1 MAFWCLHQN
10 GPTPLPAQTTGR
22 HQLQKN
28 QPANWPIHL
37 TEHLGDYLSS
47 AKENINKIL
56 YFHNIFKKKTT
67 KKKKKN
73 ITDKKIWIQPPPYP
87 SPKKYF
93 KSLKYHS
100 TNRPHW
106 INPPPPPSSISLS
119 LSLSLPT
126 SFGKCPWPVTLTPPD
141 ARCGATPQVEY
152 VTGII
157 IIINQSICQNGRI
170 ARAWTRLIHFSA
182 PLQLD
187 LRVAGMCRLLQ
198 SGYHLLIEPIPRQ
211 LFAHPLPPP
220 TLSPIQKEF
229 FFYWLEFHQIKN
241 KSPWS
246 SFIGQFCRWWVWI
259 ASEINQ
265 GQVDSSQPNS
275 IIRHQIN
282 RILFESVRLP

>member
-1 MAFWCLHQN
+1 MWRFDASTKTVQPRC
-10 GPTPLPAQTTGR
+10 PLKQPAGINYKR
-22 HQLQKN
+22 IN
-28 QPANWPIHL
+28 QPIDQFTWP
-37 TEHLGDYLSS
+37 
-47 AKENINKIL
+47 NISEIISPPQRKIL
-56 YFHNIFKKKTT
+56 TKYYTFTTYLRRRRQRRRKKILQI
-67 KKKKKN
+67 KKYGSNPLLIPHPKN
-73 ITDKKIWIQPPPYP
+73 ISNRWNTIPPTDLIG
-87 SPKKYF
+87 
-93 KSLKYHS
+93 S
-100 TNRPHW
+100 T
-106 INPPPPPSSISLS
+106 PPPPSSISLS

-211 LFAHPLPPP
+211 LFAHLLPPP